1 MDLRR
6 TLAVSRERGR
16 RENPRRQSQARE
28 GHRRYVPDAVSD
40 LAGCISSARSLTGQ
54 RIIAPAMALQPRPR
68 RAFAIA
74 AVVMSTVLVSAA
86 AIGVYMLLER
96 PSYRMLGSLR

>member
-1 MDLRR
+1 
-6 TLAVSRERGR
+6 
-16 RENPRRQSQARE
+16 
-28 GHRRYVPDAVSD
+28 
-40 LAGCISSARSLTGQ
+40 
-54 RIIAPAMALQPRPR
+54 MALQPRPR

-96 PSYRMLGSLR
+96 PSYRMLGSLRQADLVRAFFF